1 MKFFY
6 NLERYEEGEYV
17 VIALEEDGKRGVGAV
32 VPERKRGE
40 NYKIIMGVIEEYRHI
55 VERAKPEQFSILSQ
69 RLSRELPNHPKVTFA
84 VSAAAFELFA
94 SLNGMSVFELLMVEG
109 LKGSVPL
116 YEWMGDVVI
125 PEETGGVL
133 EAISMGSED
142 KALLIREYPKG
153 EMKDILEAISSYYAG
168 YVLSSW

>member
-17 VIALEEDGKRGVGAV
+17 VVTLEEDGKRGIGAI

-55 VERAKPEQFSILSQ
+55 VEMTKPEHFPILSQ
-69 RLSRELPNHPKVTFA
+69 RLSKELPNHPKVTFA
-84 VSAAAFELFA
+84 ISAAAFELFA
-94 SLNGMSVFELLMVEG
+94 ALKGTSVFELLMVEG
-109 LKGSVPL
+109 LKGAVPL
-116 YEWMGDVVI
+116 YEWMGDVVV

-133 EAISMGSED
+133 EAISTGSED

-153 EMKDILEAISSYYAG
+153 EMREILEAISSYYAG